1 MPHPLN
7 PFETKIGYRFTDI
20 NLLELALTHPSC
32 DAEHGDNQRLEFL
45 GDAVLDL
52 VVAQALYEN
61 NPDFDEGALDHMRAS
76 LVNGKAL
83 AAHSR
88 ALGVGSILQVSEAQR
103 QHHPEPSSG
112 MLEDALEALI
122 GAIHLDG
129 GIEAAR
135 SFILQTLGDALRTAA
150 ESGSKGNP
158 KGRLQEWTQQH
169 HEGAVPDYVALPE
182 EGPDHARIYSAAA
195 QLDGKELGRGQGSS
209 KKSAETAAAAHA
221 LEQLNR

>member
-1 MPHPLN
+1 MTHPLN
-7 PFETKIGYRFTDI
+7 LFEKQIGYRFAHI

-32 DAEHGDNQRLEFL
+32 NTEAGDNQRLEFL

-52 VVAQALYEN
+52 VVAETLYQN

-83 AAHSR
+83 AAHAR
-88 ALGVGSILQVSEAQR
+88 ALGVGAVIQVSEAQR
-103 QHHPEPSSG
+103 QHHPEPSAG

-135 SFILQTLGDALRTAA
+135 IFILNTLGDAIRTAP
-150 ESGSKGNP
+150 EVGSFGNP

-169 HEGAVPDYVALPE
+169 HEGAVPDYISLPE
-182 EGPDHARIYSAAA
+182 AGPDHARIYSAAV

-209 KKSAETAAAAHA
+209 KKSAESAAAEHA
-221 LEQLNR
+221 LQQLDR

>member
-1 MPHPLN
+1 MTHPLN
-7 PFETKIGYRFTDI
+7 PFEQKIGTHFTDI
-20 NLLELALTHPSC
+20 SLLELALTHPSC
-32 DAEHGDNQRLEFL
+32 DSEAGDNQRLEFL

-61 NPDFDEGALDHMRAS
+61 NPDFDEGALDHNRAS

-83 AAHSR
+83 AVHAR
-88 ALGVGSILQVSEAQR
+88 ALDIGAVLQVSEAQR

-112 MLEDALEALI
+112 MLEDAFEALI
-122 GAIHLDG
+122 GAIHMDG
-129 GIEAAR
+129 GLEAAR
-135 SFILQTLGDALRTAA
+135 SFILQTLGDALRTAP
-150 ESGSKGNP
+150 ETGSKGNP

-182 EGPDHARIYSAAA
+182 EGPDHARIYSAAV

-209 KKSAETAAAAHA
+209 KKSAETAAAQHA

>member
-1 MPHPLN
+1 MTHPLN
-7 PFETKIGYRFTDI
+7 PFEKKIGYRFANI

-52 VVAQALYEN
+52 VVAEALYQN
-61 NPDFDEGALDHMRAS
+61 NPNFDEGALDHTRAS

-83 AAHSR
+83 AAHAR
-88 ALGVGSILQVSEAQR
+88 ALGLGSVLQVSEAQR
-103 QHHPEPSSG
+103 QHHREPSSG

-135 SFILQTLGDALRTAA
+135 AFILQTLGEALRTAPQA
-150 ESGSKGNP
+150 GSRGNP
-158 KGRLQEWTQQH
+158 KGQLQEWTQQH
-169 HEGAVPDYVALPE
+169 HEGAVPDYITLPE
-182 EGPDHARIYSAAA
+182 QGPDHARVYSAAV
-195 QLDGKELGRGQGSS
+195 QLNGKELGRGQGSS
-209 KKSAETAAAAHA
+209 KKSAESAAAEHA
-221 LEQLNR
+221 LQQLDR